1 MQRSLAL
8 LLVGAVALSGCGF
21 RDSRVNPLNWFGG
34 SDEVEVVETSGEP
47 VNPLIPVQNRVSV
60 FARPDAV
67 DETVL
72 VQSVTDMRVERTPTG
87 AIVYATGIAA
97 RQGAYGVELR
107 LDEADRDARTRDA
120 TLDFT
125 FRAIYP
131 DTRSALGSER
141 TRTLRAAVSLSQQ
154 QLASV
159 RSIRVVAAQNARESR
174 R

>member
-131 DTRSALGSER
+131 DTRTALGSER

>member
-8 LLVGAVALSGCGF
+8 LLIGAVALSGCGF

-34 SDEVEVVETSGEP
+34 SDEVEVQETSGEP
-47 VNPLIPVQNRVSV
+47 VNPLIPVKTRVSV

-67 DETVL
+67 DNSVL
-72 VQSVTDMRVERTPTG
+72 VQSVSEMRVERTPTG

-107 LDEADRDARTRDA
+107 LDEADRDVRTRDD

-125 FRAIYP
+125 FRATYP
-131 DTRSALGSER
+131 EYRTAVGSDR
-141 TRTLRAAVSLSQQ
+141 TRTLRAAFSLSKQE
-154 QLASV
+154 LSSV

>member
-8 LLVGAVALSGCGF
+8 LLVGAVALTGCGF

-34 SDEVEVVETSGEP
+34 SNEVEVVETSGEP

-131 DTRSALGSER
+131 ETRTALGSER

-159 RSIRVVAAQNARESR
+159 RSIRIVAAQNARESR

>member
-72 VQSVTDMRVERTPTG
+72 VQSVTDMRIERTPTG

-131 DTRSALGSER
+131 DTRTALGSE
-141 TRTLRAAVSLSQQ
+141 RTLRAAVSLSQQ

>member
-67 DETVL
+67 DESVL

-131 DTRSALGSER
+131 DTRTALGSER

>member
-1 MQRSLAL
+1 MQRSFAL
-8 LLVGAVALSGCGF
+8 LLIGAVALSGCGF

-34 SDEVEVVETSGEP
+34 SGEVEVKETSGEP
-47 VNPLIPVQNRVSV
+47 VNPLIPVKNRVSV
-60 FARPDAV
+60 FTRPDAV
-67 DETVL
+67 DSSVL
-72 VQSVTDMRVERTPTG
+72 VQSVSEMRVERTPTG
-87 AIVYATGIAA
+87 AIVYASGIAA

-107 LDEADRDARTRDA
+107 LDEADIDARTRDA

-131 DTRSALGSER
+131 EYRTAVGTER
-141 TRTLRAAVSLSQQ
+141 TRTLRAAVSLTQQ
-154 QLASV
+154 QLSSV